1 MKPGSLATM
10 ALLTLSFCAMAV
22 ALGVRT
28 TAQTPAPNATSLA
41 DADQKIITM
50 DRALVVSLENGDGA
64 ALVKAGDADLSW
76 TDPRGHLRMGADIR
90 AAIAS
95 GALKPVLGAG
105 EDVQVILHRY
115 GLQMAVVQRHKDKI
129 HSQHIWV
136 ERATGWRLLD
146 IAEIIEFAKVPYGG
160 TTINASCTNPCQIVP
175 FVGANPSQQAV
186 IASWQEQQTGPEG
199 WLRRVSEDNVA
210 FSTNGTS
217 TRADRIAVMNQ
228 EKASGA
234 SVASAP
240 LVWARIWDFQGGAVM
255 LSIQQGNNAK
265 AFWASRAFANK
276 GGNWQMT
283 ESFQTI
289 IQDSQAM
296 SPMPGK

>member
-1 MKPGSLATM
+1 LKLARLAKI
-10 ALLTLSFCAMAV
+10 ALLTFLFCAT
-22 ALGVRT
+22 ALVLG
-28 TAQTPAPNATSLA
+28 AQTPAPRTAAPAVANQQVLA
-41 DADQKIITM
+41 IDRSFL
-50 DRALVVSLENGDGA
+50 RALEKGDRA
-64 ALVKAGDADLSW
+64 ALVKVADADLSW
-76 TDPRGHLRMGADIR
+76 TDPRGHLRMRGDVQQALV
-90 AAIAS
+90 S

-105 EDVQVILHRY
+105 ADVQVVLHSY
-115 GLQMAVVQRHKDKI
+115 GPQIAVVHHHKDKS

-136 ERATGWRLLD
+136 KRAEGWRLLNV
-146 IAEIIEFAKVPYGG
+146 AEIIEFAKVPYGG
-160 TTINASCTNPCQIVP
+160 TTINASCPNPCQTVP
-175 FVGANPSQQAV
+175 FVASNPAQQAV

-199 WLRRVSEDNVA
+199 WLRRVSDDNVA
-210 FSTNGTS
+210 YSTNGVS

-228 EKASGA
+228 QRSSGA

-265 AFWASRAFANK
+265 AFWASRVFVNK
-276 GGNWQMT
+276 QDFWQMT

-296 SPMPGK
+296 APMPHK

>member
-1 MKPGSLATM
+1 MKRDIVARLALF
-10 ALLTLSFCAMAV
+10 ALSFYAFAV
-22 ALGVRT
+22 IVN
-28 TAQTPAPNATSLA
+28 AQNGAPNASVSAATDRQLL
-41 DADQKIITM
+41 DM
-50 DRALVVSLENGDGA
+50 DRTLLVSLEKGEA
-64 ALVKAGDADLSW
+64 ADLAKVADPDLSW
-76 TDPRGHLRMGADIR
+76 TDPRGHLRMGVDIR
-90 AAIAS
+90 HAIAS
-95 GALKPVLGAG
+95 GAIKPVVGAG
-105 EDVQVILHRY
+105 TDAEVILHRY
-115 GLQMAVVQRHKDKI
+115 GQQVAVVQRHKDKN
-129 HSQHIWV
+129 HSQHVWA
-136 ERATGWRLLD
+136 ERAGIWRLLNV
-146 IAEIIEFAKVPYGG
+146 AEIIEYAKVPYGG

-175 FVGANPSQQAV
+175 FVGANAEQQAV

-265 AFWASRAFANK
+265 AFWASRAFVNK
-276 GGNWQMT
+276 NGYWQMT

-296 SPMPGK
+296 SPMPAK